1 MGGKMI
7 RLRVTKNSYERTL
20 STKEADECFLMITK
34 DALKLFPPVGKS
46 FELHIGNHAYDVYI
60 RSMPCTCMGPDRPH
74 AHYYLEGDYKE
85 RVKWEKG
92 KGINIIK
99 LSEGIYS
106 LSQD

>member
-20 STKEADECFLMITK
+20 STKEANECFLMITK

-46 FELHIGNHAYDVYI
+46 FELHIGNRAYDVYI

-92 KGINIIK
+92 KGINIIR